1 LTQGLSAK
9 VSHNLVRRQKCHYIE
24 LNIGVV
30 LIMAMNGNFWL
41 MPAEGRE
48 VTKELL
54 QIIAKLK
61 NLLGILNENFVGI
74 KSELLLELF
83 EKCANITPSAL
94 LDPQVRRKIVNEIA
108 AYLEAKPPKDILSL
122 IKPSVSMNN

>member
-1 LTQGLSAK
+1 LAKGLSAK
-9 VSHNLVRRQKCHYIE
+9 VSHNLVRRQKVHYIE

-83 EKCANITPSAL
+83 EKCASITPSAL
-94 LDPQVRRKIVNEIA
+94 LDPQVRRKIVSEIA
-108 AYLEAKPPKDILSL
+108 AYLEAKPPKDILS
-122 IKPSVSMNN
+122 

>member
-1 LTQGLSAK
+1 MLAK
-9 VSHNLVRRQKCHYIE
+9 VSHNLVRRQKVHYIE

-41 MPAEGRE
+41 MPAEGRAI
-48 VTKELL
+48 TKELL

-61 NLLGILNENFVGI
+61 NLLSILNENFVGI

-83 EKCANITPSAL
+83 EKCASITPSA
-94 LDPQVRRKIVNEIA
+94 
-108 AYLEAKPPKDILSL
+108 
-122 IKPSVSMNN
+122 